1 MQHSRAPALQLPSF
15 ARNCFGERLAVYDP
29 VEFKH
34 RITAQHE
41 AVGALAG
48 DRLGF
53 EPRQQ
58 QNGVR
63 CGESSCRTH
72 RGILVYER
80 RQHDGLN
87 SC

>member
-1 MQHSRAPALQLPSF
+1 
-15 ARNCFGERLAVYDP
+15 
-29 VEFKH
+29 
-34 RITAQHE
+34 
-41 AVGALAG
+41 
-48 DRLGF
+48 
-53 EPRQQ
+53 
-58 QNGVR
+58 VR